1 MSALSEIDIK
11 DMLAD
16 KLPSL
21 TLNDYQEQ
29 AAKYQVEQAA
39 PEERVMGLLEEA
51 GEVAGVFKRYMRGDY
66 DVVECSARL
75 EKELGDILWYLSR
88 VAADNNWTLA
98 SVAQA
103 NLEKLESRF
112 VRNAILGSGD
122 TR

>member
-1 MSALSEIDIK
+1 MSTVSEIDIK

-16 KLPSL
+16 NPHSL
-21 TLNDYQEQ
+21 SLNEYQEK
-29 AAKYQVEQAA
+29 AAKYQVEAA
-39 PEERVMGLLEEA
+39 PPEERVMGLLEEA

-103 NLEKLESRF
+103 NLAKLESRF
-112 VRNAILGSGD
+112 VRNAILGSGSD
-122 TR
+122 R